1 MEELELV
8 FEVFEG
14 GADGVEAP
22 ALGDGGVDVGG
33 AEFLGEDEAGGG
45 GGGRMGIGFGDQG
58 FDGGEEM
65 GSGDGEDGVAE
76 LVVEVPDLLQQRFD
90 LIHLHLP
97 HRIIKQQ

>member
-22 ALGDGGVDVGG
+22 GLGDGGVDVGG
-33 AEFLGEDEAGGG
+33 AEFLGEYEAGGG
-45 GGGRMGIGFGDQG
+45 GGRIGIGFGDQG

-76 LVVEVPDLLQQRFD
+76 LVVDVPNLLQ
-90 LIHLHLP
+90 
-97 HRIIKQQ
+97 